1 MVIWGF
7 PGAELAVSLAEGG
20 HDVTLI
26 GGGETSLAAEV
37 PMMRR
42 VWLYRKI
49 TDHSFIRDH
58 LGLEKA
64 DNLETLY
71 NAKVEEITDDGI
83 RIRQEGYGGKVL
95 PYDTLIISRGRK
107 SNDAL
112 FDELQEKVPEI
123 HKIGDCN
130 GVKDIHRAIW
140 TANEVAREI

>member
-1 MVIWGF
+1 VVIWGF
-7 PGAELAVSLAEGG
+7 PGAELAISLSEGG

-26 GGGETSLAAEV
+26 GGGEPSLAAEV

-49 TDHSFIRDH
+49 TDNSFIRDYP
-58 LGLEKA
+58 GLEKA
-64 DNLETLY
+64 DGLETLF
-71 NAKVEEITDDGI
+71 NVKVKEITTDGI
-83 RIRQEGYGGKVL
+83 CITQGQIGEKVL

-112 FDELQEKVPEI
+112 YDALQEKVPEI
-123 HKIGDCN
+123 HKIGDCR
-130 GVKDIHRAIW
+130 GVKDIRAAIW